1 MGVRQHDVTWGII
14 LAALGIL
21 LLLGNFGYGGITWDL
36 LWRLWPG
43 ILIYAGLLR
52 IFEYLGA

>member
-1 MGVRQHDVTWGII
+1 MRQRDLVGGVVIAVVGV
-14 LAALGIL
+14 L

-43 ILIYAGLLR
+43 ILLYAGFVR
-52 IFEYLGA
+52 IFEYLGV